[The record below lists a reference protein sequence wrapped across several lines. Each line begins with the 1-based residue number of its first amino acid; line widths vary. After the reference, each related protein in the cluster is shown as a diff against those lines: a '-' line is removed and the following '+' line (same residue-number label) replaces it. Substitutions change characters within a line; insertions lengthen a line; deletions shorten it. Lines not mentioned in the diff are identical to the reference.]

1 MCIQHSARFVV
12 WLPKSCLAFPT
23 SLLSTVWISCSIFS
37 FTLVGVSPPC
47 RASVSIAGSSARVSL
62 HKTSCSPK
70 TSVMMQS
77 DVQPDGVSDTKE
89 IWNLA
94 PFPADY
100 RMGIVAYGKL
110 LICYRYDLYAP
121 SPDNGSWIYVGRL
134 PHGGDS
140 LTLKTLSTGELVAII
155 SVNMF
160 LQVKLLSVK
169 GVLHTYMHPCQMF

>member
-1 MCIQHSARFVV
+1 MHIQGPIRTFGMGACTCATHLS
-12 WLPKSCLAFPT
+12 LITT
-23 SLLSTVWISCSIFS
+23 SLGGTCLLKLLQLA
-37 FTLVGVSPPC
+37 LVGRQWVSCAAPWVAIDC
-47 RASVSIAGSSARVSL
+47 AIAGAPVHNGNIYFTGSYFLAYCQLGSL
-62 HKTSCSPK
+62 VKAC
-70 TSVMMQS
+70 
-77 DVQPDGVSDTKE
+77 VQPDGVSDTKE

-140 LTLKTLSTGELVAII
+140 LTLKTLSTGTRPPL
-155 SVNMF
+155 
-160 LQVKLLSVK
+160 
-169 GVLHTYMHPCQMF
+169 